1 MKKVFT
7 IFLLILSSAFLFAQ
21 EEGDPEDLIEIE
33 AEGRTFQQIA
43 DSLFQ
48 YLDPLKIPFGVL
60 TNRVYAGDR
69 LSSFSNGDT
78 IRAENLKQTFWDLEQ
93 ATLPYTGFVSRYTE
107 VNDSL
112 FNQINRG
119 ELPIMIIDYNI
130 SSIKE
135 DAYDIGAL
143 IIGED
148 GLPREGDSELSAYET
163 GSCLVAGLAAKQA
176 YANKPYHFTLKHI
189 LSNTSYEISQVNII
203 DLSSQDQW
211 VVLPE
216 RETEVIFT
224 ETGNRYFKIQVQFNN
239 RETSSFIFF

>member
-1 MKKVFT
+1 MKKIFT
-7 IFLLILSSAFLFAQ
+7 VLLLILSSTLFAQ
-21 EEGDPEDLIEIE
+21 EEGEPEDLIEIE
-33 AEGRTFQQIA
+33 AEGRTFQQIT

-48 YLDPLKIPFGVL
+48 YLNPMQIPFGVL

-69 LSSFSNGDT
+69 RSAFSKGDT
-78 IRAENLKQTFWDLEQ
+78 IRAENLKHTYWDIER
-93 ATLPYTGFVSRYTE
+93 AILPYTGFLPRYPE
-107 VNDSL
+107 IKDSL

-163 GSCLVAGLAAKQA
+163 GSCLIAGLAAKQA

-189 LSNTSYEISQVNII
+189 LSNISYDISLVNII

>member
-1 MKKVFT
+1 MYYVYHLWIHTKDG
-7 IFLLILSSAFLFAQ
+7 IR
-21 EEGDPEDLIEIE
+21 EGHV
-33 AEGRTFQQIA
+33 T
-43 DSLFQ
+43 
-48 YLDPLKIPFGVL
+48 GV
-60 TNRVYAGDR
+60 
-69 LSSFSNGDT
+69 
-78 IRAENLKQTFWDLEQ
+78 QTC
-93 ATLPYTGFVSRYTE
+93 A
-107 VNDSL
+107 
-112 FNQINRG
+112 
-119 ELPIMIIDYNI
+119 LPIF
-130 SSIKE
+130 KE

-143 IIGED
+143 NIGED

-163 GSCLVAGLAAKQA
+163 GSCLIAGLAAKQA